1 MVWLDLVGQCAAG
14 KARRGFRGMVWL
26 YEARLDQVWTLWL
39 GVEVWLSKEWKPW
52 FMSGRFPNIG
62 CLHKKQE
69 KNWSG
74 LNGSMEWLHPEMCW
88 RRAAL
93 ERRFSMTCLNGMT
106 PGLRRDFDWNRHRRS
121 SETLRWYML
130 CRMLPND
137 QERGYV
143 SIVRVLTN
151 QEYTRQLLEEALSEF
166 IALRKKYV
174 MLVDLA
180 ELFQVI
186 DDFQKKYFH

>member
-1 MVWLDLVGQCAAG
+1 MVYEWKIPKYRLPAQKAGEELERIERKHGVVTPRNVLEESRPG
-14 KARRGFRGMVWL
+14 KAILHDLF
-26 YEARLDQVWTLWL
+26 
-39 GVEVWLSKEWKPW
+39 EWND
-52 FMSGRFPNIG
+52 S
-62 CLHKKQE
+62 
-69 KNWSG
+69 
-74 LNGSMEWLHPEMCW
+74 
-88 RRAAL
+88 RAAERFRL
-93 ERRFSMTCLNGMT
+93 EQAQEIIGNIAVVHVVQDAPRT
-106 PGLRRDFDWNRHRRS
+106 PVRAFMNII
-121 SETLRWYML
+121 
-130 CRMLPND
+130 PND